1 MKKNNKT
8 LFLMFVMGMIILI
21 NLVSY
26 PITVSAWGD
35 SAGGR
40 ESHSIQENNENN
52 PFGNTPVFN
61 TIEVADTDYEWHK
74 NYFGK
79 EIPKTTITH
88 EKNFVGARKDT
99 GVNDAKTNVW
109 DGNQIAA
116 EDGET
121 YVIRLYAH
129 NNNPNG
135 EQAVAEN
142 TKVSFVGLNDKST
155 LQEVD
160 VVDETGKATG
170 EKAMKQQIEVNGLIS
185 SSNASPQ
192 EYWDYVNFQ
201 SDVPFHLEYVYGSA
215 LLENNGFASKN
226 NIYNVPGGGNGPVSL
241 SDDIVDKADEGGT
254 LIGFYGLDG
263 RVPGCYKYAEYVTI
277 RVKVVYDHDFLV
289 EKKVRMNGTKEW
301 SKTVEAKVGD
311 KVDFQIQY
319 KNTSDKTQV
328 NVGVKDTLPASLRYV
343 PGSTKIKNGNHLNGD
358 TVNEDY
364 LVTDGLLIG
373 GYGPGANAFLMFTA
387 EVVDE
392 DLAEGSNMLVNW
404 VQVGVGDTTIQDY
417 AQVMVQKNI
426 TFQCLTIVIVATIV
440 ILLAIILGL
449 IYKIQHIKKNLNN

>member
-1 MKKNNKT
+1 MNRIKKFIT
-8 LFLMFVMGMIILI
+8 TVISIYIFSSVITSPL
-21 NLVSY
+21 
-26 PITVSAWGD
+26 TVSAWGD

-40 ESHSIQENNENN
+40 ESHSIQEINENN

-99 GVNDAKTNVW
+99 GVNDVQTNVW
-109 DGNQIAA
+109 DGNQITA

-215 LLENNGFASKN
+215 LLENNGFASVN
-226 NIYNVPGGGNGPVSL
+226 NIYNVPGGGNGSVQL
-241 SDDIVDKADEGGT
+241 SDDIVDKADEGGV
-254 LIGFYGLDG
+254 LIGFYDLDG
-263 RVPGCYKYAEYVTI
+263 RIPGGYKYTCYIGI
-277 RVKVVYDHDFLV
+277 RVKVVYDYEFTI
-289 EKKVRMNGTKEW
+289 ENQVRSSGTKEW

-319 KNTSDKTQV
+319 KNTSDKKQFDV
-328 NVGVKDTLPASLRYV
+328 IVKDTLPSNLRYV
-343 PGSTKIKNGNHLNGD
+343 PGTIKIKNGSHPDGD
-358 TVNEDY
+358 TVNGDS
-364 LVTDGLLIG
+364 LVTGGLQVG
-373 GYGPGANAFLMFTA
+373 NYGANSNVYLMFTA
-387 EVVDE
+387 EVVDD
-392 DLAEGSNMLVNW
+392 DLAEGSNTLVNW
-404 VQVGVGDTTIQDY
+404 AQAMVGETVNQDY
-417 AQVMVQKNI
+417 ARVVLYKKAMWFKI
-426 TFQCLTIVIVATIV
+426 ISTTLSILIAICLIAIA
-440 ILLAIILGL
+440 ILQYMS
-449 IYKIQHIKKNLNN
+449 YKKRYS